1 MGLQLFHSTTAKM
14 SKKSLTW
21 ISIILVMYLSYVHH
35 KFCWPHYMEI
45 WSLHIYSSKYLFLAG
60 KQSVLGV
67 EQFKANSV
75 YFNDDV

>member
-1 MGLQLFHSTTAKM
+1 
-14 SKKSLTW
+14 
-21 ISIILVMYLSYVHH
+21 
-35 KFCWPHYMEI
+35 MEI